1 MIYFIWRLFIFSVLI
16 SNLYFPCFCPQ
27 FHPKFLLKI
36 LFRWK
41 LASTHFPFDDVTTCF
56 SNVSTLNINSLTNH
70 KSLYYQIHF
79 MHPWMYNR
87 NEKYKK
93 TECLYFSQT
102 ERTPTLL
109 LASPISLRFLALLF
123 SRFLFLRICEHYQV
137 PNLGC
142 RRKRRCPVW
151 GGASF
156 LWQTTILSSYRSI
169 PRPF

>member
-1 MIYFIWRLFIFSVLI
+1 MTS
-16 SNLYFPCFCPQ
+16 
-27 FHPKFLLKI
+27 
-36 LFRWK
+36 
-41 LASTHFPFDDVTTCF
+41 CF

-79 MHPWMYNR
+79 IHPWMYNR

-93 TECLYFSQT
+93 KRESVFFPNRKSADSSRFCD
-102 ERTPTLL
+102 
-109 LASPISLRFLALLF
+109 FLAF
-123 SRFLFLRICEHYQV
+123 SRSSFLTFSVSPDLWTLSGSK
-137 PNLGC
+137 LGC

-169 PRPF
+169 PRPFLKMWVFSLFIFQMLLLPIWHINTVYVDLCVATFDQD